1 MLSPIWLSRDAVLDA
16 HQELLERYRGV
27 EGVRDANALESALA
41 RPRNLF
47 VYGGAQV
54 DLFDMAAAYGYGLA
68 RNHPFVDGNKRTALF
83 AIWYFLELNYIE
95 IEASEEERFHTIRQ
109 LAAGD
114 VSEPEL
120 ADWLRRREKL

>member
-1 MLSPIWLSRDAVLDA
+1 MLSPIWLSRDVVLDA
-16 HQELLERYRGV
+16 HQELLEKYRGV
-27 EGVRDANALESALA
+27 EGARDANALESALA

-54 DLFDMAAAYGYGLA
+54 DLFDMAAACGYGLA
-68 RNHPFVDGNKRTALF
+68 RNHSFVDGNKRTVLF

-95 IEASEEERFHTIRQ
+95 IGASEEERFHTIWQ

-120 ADWLRRREKL
+120 ANWLRRRKKL